1 MGFVSDFMSTITNT
15 VESGA
20 AANAAKVANAISP
33 VFAAAI
39 GLYIVYVSYE
49 IIYKQTDAIMNE

>member
-1 MGFVSDFMSTITNT
+1 MGFVSDFMSTITNA

-33 VFAAAI
+33 VC
-39 GLYIVYVSYE
+39 GCYWV
-49 IIYKQTDAIMNE
+49 IYCLC